1 MTVRLSVDSFIP
13 SSYGNEKP
21 GYYGPPTP
29 GTETAPFPAPGVPQ
43 VPTQTTSGTGTSPGN
58 GFPSSSTT
66 GPSSP
71 APKNY
76 SAGIDLKSRLLQ
88 PALTTHYQV
97 WISLEKFRNFP
108 SIFDGTLYDFM
119 GKLDSRLPGSS
130 ELLLISC
137 SEASLPGSSLTTQEL
152 NDDYTGITQRH
163 AYRRLYD
170 DRIDFTFYVN
180 QTYDQIRFFERWIQF
195 ISGEQISTNEENHFI
210 RFKFPQTY
218 KTTIFIDKFERNAQ
232 RNVGKDKETN
242 GPHTG
247 AKLSYEFINA
257 FPISI
262 NSMPVSY
269 DSSQLLKCTVA
280 FSYDRYLMK
289 NISVVS
295 TETEPS
301 QTPATG
307 VPNLSSAQIIGES
320 QTRPFDLDYQLA
332 PVPGQFTVPPGQ
344 GGDADLF
351 GGIGVR
357 NPVVR

>member
-1 MTVRLSVDSFIP
+1 MATPLEVIP
-13 SSYGNEKP
+13 FQENP
-21 GYYGPPTP
+21 QL
-29 GTETAPFPAPGVPQ
+29 APGVPL
-43 VPTQTTSGTGTSPGN
+43 PSTTTTSGTGTSPGN
-58 GFPSSSTT
+58 GSPSSSTT
-66 GPSSP
+66 GPSAP

-97 WISLEKFRNFP
+97 WIDPNIPFADIGGK
-108 SIFDGTLYDFM
+108 TLSKFM
-119 GKLDSRLPGSS
+119 GELDSRLPGSS

-152 NDDYTGITQRH
+152 NDDYTGVTQRH

-195 ISGEQISTNEENHFI
+195 ISGEQVSTNEENHFV

-232 RNVGKDKETN
+232 SRTGKNIETN
-242 GPHTG
+242 GSHTG
-247 AKLSYEFINA
+247 EKLSYQFINA

-280 FSYDRYLMK
+280 FSYDRYIMK
-289 NISVVS
+289 NISRIS

-301 QTPATG
+301 QPTATG
-307 VPNLSSAQIIGES
+307 IPVPS
-320 QTRPFDLDYQLA
+320 A
-332 PVPGQFTVPPGQ
+332 PVVLPNPIEKLEGDFFTGEFNQPVATLGLQPGNINPGS
-344 GGDADLF
+344 GG
-351 GGIGVR
+351 
-357 NPVVR
+357 VVV

>member
-1 MTVRLSVDSFIP
+1 MARAPLTREEYQKLFPAFVEKYPD
-13 SSYGNEKP
+13 GN
-21 GYYGPPTP
+21 YGPS
-29 GTETAPFPAPGVPQ
+29 EAPGVPIQ
-43 VPTQTTSGTGTSPGN
+43 TSNPTRSGTGTSPGN
-58 GFPSSSTT
+58 GSPSSSTT
-66 GPSSP
+66 GPSAP

-97 WISLEKFRNFP
+97 WIDP
-108 SIFDGTLYDFM
+108 SSIPFADMGRKTLSKFM
-119 GKLDSRLPGSS
+119 GYLDSRLPGSS

-180 QTYDQIRFFERWIQF
+180 QTYDQIRFFERWMQW
-195 ISGEQISTNEENHFI
+195 ISGEQISTNEENHFV
-210 RFKFPQTY
+210 RFRFPQTY

-232 RNVGKDKETN
+232 IRTGKNVETN

-247 AKLSYEFINA
+247 EKLTYEFINA

-289 NISVVS
+289 NISTIS

-301 QTPATG
+301 QPTATG
-307 VPNLSSAQIIGES
+307 VPTPTPEDQKILDLMSGKNVPTNEELIKLGYSVSNAPEPTIRRTQALTQEQI
-320 QTRPFDLDYQLA
+320 
-332 PVPGQFTVPPGQ
+332 
-344 GGDADLF
+344 
-351 GGIGVR
+351 R
-357 NPVVR
+357 NRRLGL